1 MWLCMSH
8 HAKVLYDTCVTNRNG
23 KDQRPPPLDPP
34 PRTKCALSSGGASAL
49 RVWPSEFG
57 ECGEGPARALE
68 TKSASAIDSIYKR
81 FRCHSKFKKWFF
93 GRNFSPDAL
102 NSLKLQQWKRL
113 EDADAGRHRK
123 VGRSGLVWEL
133 RPKA

>member
-1 MWLCMSH
+1 METY
-8 HAKVLYDTCVTNRNG
+8 AP
-23 KDQRPPPLDPP
+23 KDGRKETDRQERRSMGPKC
-34 PRTKCALSSGGASAL
+34 KCAFSSGGASAL
-49 RVWPSEFG
+49 RVWPSEFS

>member
-1 MWLCMSH
+1 MLI
-8 HAKVLYDTCVTNRNG
+8 VRL
-23 KDQRPPPLDPP
+23 
-34 PRTKCALSSGGASAL
+34 SGGASAL
-49 RVWPSEFG
+49 RVWPSKFS

-102 NSLKLQQWKRL
+102 NSLKLEQWKRL